1 MEILA
6 NSISEPIWKI
16 AHAFWYQEDQESM
29 QELDTLKEEL
39 MIAEMSQIL

>member
-6 NSISEPIWKI
+6 NSIFKPIWKI
-16 AHAFWYQEDQESM
+16 IHAFWYQEDQEGM
-29 QELDTLKEEL
+29 QELGTLKEEL